1 MTDASNKD
9 MPEVIL
15 KAMERHHSELCLDI
29 INYRDYHKAKALIH
43 LPVHIKLFEDTFELL
58 AKAIQGLDFVEKQ
71 NWKDHNTLQVVFF
84 ASIPKTLFSSFQQ
97 IMSGDYFEGLAT
109 CRIAYETLLRIC
121 FIEVFP
127 ENQYSTIISE
137 KGKVSFQPTN
147 FFKDILKVIDKD
159 PFYEFLSHPVHSNK
173 FKVLKT
179 LVQGQKQRR
188 LLIDLGFE
196 YEEKDLQLAFNSLI
210 VITYF
215 TVRLFQDL
223 FNTFLSGQKYLLEG
237 EEPLATLI
245 KDAPNNFSTI
255 PILIEKILDK
265 LKKR

>member
-1 MTDASNKD
+1 MTDTNSKD
-9 MPEVIL
+9 MPEVIV

-29 INYRDYHKAKALIH
+29 INYRDCHKTKALSH
-43 LPVHIKLFEDTFELL
+43 LPVYIKLFEDTFELL

-71 NWKDHNTLQVVFF
+71 NWKKHNTLQVVFF
-84 ASIPKTLFSSFQQ
+84 ESIPKTLFSAFQQ

-109 CRIAYETLLRIC
+109 CRIVYETLLRIC

-147 FFKDILKVIDKD
+147 FLKDTLKVIDKD
-159 PFYEFLSHPVHSNK
+159 PFYEFLSLPVHSHK
-173 FKVLKT
+173 FTVLKT
-179 LVQGQKQRR
+179 LVQGQKQGG

-196 YEEKDLQLAFNSLI
+196 YEEKDLQLAFNNLI

-215 TVRLFQDL
+215 AVRLFQDL
-223 FNTFLSGQKYLLEG
+223 FNTFFSGLKYLLEG

-245 KDAPNNFSTI
+245 KDAPNSYSTI
-255 PILIEKILDK
+255 PILIERILDK
-265 LKKR
+265 LHKK

>member
-1 MTDASNKD
+1 MTYASNKD
-9 MPEVIL
+9 MPEVIV
-15 KAMERHHSELCLDI
+15 KAMEMHHSELCLDI
-29 INYRDYHKAKALIH
+29 INYRDYHKDKALIH

-58 AKAIQGLDFVEKQ
+58 AKAIQGLNFVEKQ
-71 NWKDHNTLQVVFF
+71 NWEDHNTLQVVFF
-84 ASIPKTLFSSFQQ
+84 ASIPKTLFSAFQQ

-109 CRIAYETLLRIC
+109 CRIVYETLLRIC

-127 ENQYSTIISE
+127 ANQYSTIILE
-137 KGKVSFQPTN
+137 KGKVNFQPTN

-159 PFYEFLSHPVHSNK
+159 PFYEFLSAPVHSNK
-173 FKVLKT
+173 FTVLKN
-179 LVQGQKQRR
+179 LVQSQKQGG
-188 LLIDLGFE
+188 LLIDLSFE

-215 TVRLFQDL
+215 AVRLFQGL
-223 FNTFLSGQKYLLEG
+223 FNSFLSGQKYLLEG

-245 KDAPNNFSTI
+245 KDAPNSFSTI

-265 LKKR
+265 LHKK